1 MTAETFIKQKAKP
14 LVFYVNQLLAHAIPF
29 SEVRLMVWD
38 ILEEWNKLD
47 IDDSP
52 ASDYELVFWNLLF
65 LLQCWP
71 EEEEY
76 SQGNVFINTLNKC
89 CHYLTKPYD
98 GAPADCLGVRP

>member
-29 SEVRLMVWD
+29 SEVRLMIWD

-47 IDDSP
+47 IDDSQP
-52 ASDYELVFWNLLF
+52 SDYELVFWNVLY

-76 SQGNVFINTLNKC
+76 SHGNTFITTLNNC
-89 CHYLTKPYD
+89 CGFLTSPNQAVPM
-98 GAPADCLGVRP
+98 GCLGVRP